1 MNLVDANVLIYARN
15 RSDTRHA
22 QSREWLDAA
31 LGGDETVGFPW
42 VSLLAFLRLATKIGL
57 FPEPL
62 SVREALEQVGT
73 WLSSP
78 TAVVAEPGAR
88 HFDLL
93 AGLVEGVG
101 TGGNLVTDAHLAT
114 LALEHRATIVTFD
127 GDFGRFPGVSSAA
140 PIPPGAARPPT

>member
-15 RSDTRHA
+15 RSDSRHE
-22 QSREWLDAA
+22 QSRNWLDAA

-62 SVREALEQVGT
+62 SAQTALDQART
-73 WLSSP
+73 WLASP
-78 TAVVAEPGAR
+78 TAVIVEPTAR
-88 HFDLL
+88 HFEML
-93 AGLVEGVG
+93 AGLVEAVG

-114 LALEHRATIVTFD
+114 LAIEHRATIVSFD
-127 GDFGRFPGVSSAA
+127 RDFARFPGVKYSE
-140 PIPPGAARPPT
+140 P